1 MTETQL
7 EYFTSIVELG
17 SFSEAALE
25 LDISQ
30 SSISKQ
36 IMQLEDELQVSLF
49 DRSFRRARLSQAGE
63 LLYQDA
69 IDILRN
75 IKKMKEHAHVISSS
89 GLKKISI
96 LALPVIGHY
105 NFYIPISLF
114 ESEHSELEI
123 ELNEI
128 EEPEMY
134 RKIERGDYDAA
145 ITYFNPR
152 QPVRNGKFF
161 PLADDEMVL
170 VCNKENPLCNRKFV
184 TPEDIDGIRLL
195 SMQKYTCISQLYELY
210 FQKHNTHPN
219 ITFRARP
226 ETIMVGAEAKQAPA
240 LLTRIHTQTQRI
252 SGCNLIPFSPAL
264 KGILGIIINQ
274 HSQNKD
280 ILEELAKILV

>member
-7 EYFTSIVELG
+7 EYFTRIVELG

-36 IMQLEDELQVSLF
+36 IMQLEDELQVALF
-49 DRSFRRARLSQAGE
+49 DRSFRKARLSSAGE

-69 IDILRN
+69 VEVLKN
-75 IKKMKEHAHVISSS
+75 IKKMKDNAHALSSS
-89 GLKKISI
+89 GKKKISI

-123 ELNEI
+123 EITEI

-145 ITYFNPR
+145 ISYFNPR
-152 QPVRNGKFF
+152 QPVRNGRFF

-170 VCNKENPLCNRKFV
+170 VCNKDNPLSSKEFI

-226 ETIMVGAEAKQAPA
+226 ETIMVGAEANQAPA

-252 SGCNLIPFSPAL
+252 SGCKLIPFSPSL

-274 HSQNKD
+274 RSQNKD
-280 ILEELAKILV
+280 ILEKLSKILA